1 MTLAG
6 HSDLTY
12 QDESQVDGYP
22 LFLIQHPAEDRKF
35 LKRVYPNG
43 SSAGQKKPVGF
54 VYDILPTPG
63 TKGAAELLVRD
74 FLFFFSNLEKTDNDR
89 ANLFMSPMDSDGKDS
104 DGRNFAF
111 PQVLYHDN
119 KDLVLYYVNEVNRNS
134 KRHNDGFVKNDL
146 KNGSFK
152 FVLSPTNHK
161 HLSSDG
167 TSKPAKCCPKYR
179 KVLVSELQPDHWN
192 TGVGG
197 FSYTLDIV
205 EAITKTP
212 EKDGSQDGPAQFASF
227 ASDVGG
233 RDEDFVYYLRDE
245 DTDVKKGELKKGK
258 KAYFELSGGQAGTKY
273 ELTPGSSFMIPTSA
287 LSWADH
293 DGGSTG
299 MNASREKGKKMEYKV
314 FYLTTDKTTD
324 GYKALY
330 TKFLDDGGQRAAE
343 NSTRSNALAGFKDKI
358 CTTEN
363 KGFFERITYDE
374 KTTTCQDYVNDR
386 ARIEAMCQ
394 EDNAAELKEGGVCT
408 VDNLGEDSYNAFVR
422 NYCNKDENKA
432 NDPSCMKFLIWDLDA
447 GLKLC
452 EEDSEAENCKVMMDK
467 YNSEFSLES
476 AKAGATTATA
486 KAKAYMNTLV
496 TMAPIANASTWEPMG
511 YHLPDNISCDTVINA
526 EGLVNSDI
534 IHEGCQIDVKR
545 EVHNTQINQS
555 VLSPEAAREIIDSIE
570 GSAGDETA
578 AAEIG
583 DDEYPDEY
591 PDEPDTDSGTG
602 SGTGSGTDTDTA
614 EEEEVGTG
622 LSPGAI
628 AGIVIAVVVVLIL
641 FFLAMRRR

>member
-12 QDESQVDGYP
+12 QNGSQVDNYP
-22 LFLIQHPAEDRKF
+22 LFLIQHPDDDHKF
-35 LKRVYPNG
+35 LKRVYPGG
-43 SSAGQKKPVGF
+43 SSGGHKKPIGF

-63 TKGAAELLVRD
+63 TKGAAELLARD
-74 FLFFFSNLEKTDNDR
+74 FLFFFSNLEKTDNTR
-89 ANLFMSPMDSDGKDS
+89 ANLFMSPMEKDGKDS
-104 DGRNFAF
+104 DGRDFAF
-111 PQVLYHDN
+111 PQVIALDDKN
-119 KDLVLYYVNEVNRNS
+119 LALYYVDDVDRNS
-134 KRHNDGFVKNDL
+134 KKNNDGFVKNDL

-152 FVLSPTNHK
+152 MVLSPTNHK

-167 TSKPAKCCPKYR
+167 TSNMAKCCPKYR
-179 KVLVSELQPDHWN
+179 KVFVSELQPDHWPDN
-192 TGVGG
+192 VGG
-197 FSYTLDIV
+197 FSYKLDIV
-205 EAITKTP
+205 EAVTKTP
-212 EKDGSQDGPAQFASF
+212 DKDGSQDGPAQFASF
-227 ASDVGG
+227 ASDVDG
-233 RDEDFVYYLRDE
+233 RDEDFVYYLRDGG
-245 DTDVKKGELKKGK
+245 TGVKKGELQKGK
-258 KAYFELSGGQAGTKY
+258 SKHFELSGGQAGTKY
-273 ELTPGSSFMIPTSA
+273 ELTPGSSFMVPTSA

-293 DGGSTG
+293 DGESTG
-299 MNASREKGKKMEYKV
+299 MNASRDEGKKMEYMI

-330 TKFLDDGGQRAAE
+330 TKFLDDGGQRAVE

-363 KGFFERITYDE
+363 KGFFEKITYDE

-422 NYCNKDENKA
+422 NYCNRDESKM

-452 EEDSEAENCKVMMDK
+452 EENPETENCKVMMDK

-476 AKAGATTATA
+476 AKEGATTATA

-534 IHEGCQIDVKR
+534 IHEGCDIDVKR
-545 EVHNTQINQS
+545 EVHNTQVNQN
-555 VLSPEAAREIIDSIE
+555 VLSAEAAREILDSIE

-591 PDEPDTDSGTG
+591 PDEPDAGAGAGAGAAAGDDAGE
-602 SGTGSGTDTDTA
+602 
-614 EEEEVGTG
+614 EEEEVGDTG
-622 LSPGAI
+622 LSPEAI
-628 AGIVIAVVVVLIL
+628 AGIVIGALCFLAVL
-641 FFLAMRRR
+641 FFAFRRR